1 MYLFLL
7 GVIVVCFR
15 NRHQYK
21 VTFSYSYSIIFYGE
35 GWNGDQILKRRF
47 SFTII
52 KEKHSSNIFLINR
65 AQQDIFQNH
74 RPDISL
80 LTKNVRKLLHPAG
93 VDCSPF
99 PLTFVG
105 NPGDGKKSY
114 PTTKHLL
121 ISPIRKID
129 LMKLNLSLSKV
140 SFLLD
145 QTAIFRQSSYAIF
158 ICSCSDFCCI
168 MF

>member
-21 VTFSYSYSIIFYGE
+21 VTFSYLYSIIFYGG

-80 LTKNVRKLLHPAG
+80 LTKNVTKLLHPAG

-99 PLTFVG
+99 PEPLWAILG
-105 NPGDGKKSY
+105 MGKNPTKQPKIYSFPPSEKS
-114 PTTKHLL
+114 PL
-121 ISPIRKID
+121 ID
-129 LMKLNLSLSKV
+129 LNFSLSKV
-140 SFLLD
+140 SFLPH
-145 QTAIFRQSSYAIF
+145 QIAIFK
-158 ICSCSDFCCI
+158 
-168 MF
+168 

>member
-21 VTFSYSYSIIFYGE
+21 VTFSYSYSIIFYGG

-47 SFTII
+47 SFTVI

-80 LTKNVRKLLHPAG
+80 LTKNVTKLLHPAG

-105 NPGDGKKSY
+105 NPGMGKN
-114 PTTKHLL
+114 PTQQTN
-121 ISPIRKID
+121 IY
-129 LMKLNLSLSKV
+129 
-140 SFLLD
+140 SFPP
-145 QTAIFRQSSYAIF
+145 SEK
-158 ICSCSDFCCI
+158 
-168 MF
+168 